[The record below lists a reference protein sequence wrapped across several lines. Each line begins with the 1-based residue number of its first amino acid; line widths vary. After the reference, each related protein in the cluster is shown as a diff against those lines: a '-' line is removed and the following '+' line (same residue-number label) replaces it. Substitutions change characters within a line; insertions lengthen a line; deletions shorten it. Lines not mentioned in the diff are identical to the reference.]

1 MSRSTRLGA
10 AACAAALACCPHANA
25 HVIVGPRVFPVT
37 LTLDDPGVADEAT
50 LPQVVLA
57 PGSDGSHQYQIQ
69 WEYDKR
75 ITPTTALIYNQ
86 GYDIITNHGA
96 KNNTGFENVVI
107 TGKWQAY
114 TNADTESVV
123 SLGVI
128 REFAG
133 GAATQSIGGDSY
145 GSTAPTIYFGQ
156 GGGFLPVPLLRP
168 LAVTGE
174 LSYVFADRRLNSTG
188 DNNGNPDAWSGGLSI
203 QYSIPYLQ
211 AQVKDIGLTGVLGGL
226 IPLVELTYFTPADG
240 PAYGNPPTFQIA
252 AGAIYLAG
260 AYQIGLEALFPGNT
274 ATGTHPGFIAQVH
287 VFLDDIFPDSIGK
300 PIFQ

>member
-1 MSRSTRLGA
+1 MFRSACLGA
-10 AACAAALACCPHANA
+10 AICAAGLGCIPRAQA

-37 LTLDDPGVADEAT
+37 LTIDDPGVADEAT

-57 PGSDGSHQYQIQ
+57 PGSDGSHDYAIQ
-69 WEYDKR
+69 WEYDKT

-86 GYDIITNHGA
+86 GYDILTQRGA
-96 KNNTGFENVVI
+96 KTATGFENVVI

-114 TNADTESVV
+114 TNANTESVV

-128 REFAG
+128 REFGG

-145 GSTAPTIYFGQ
+145 GATAPTIYFGQ

-174 LSYVFADRRLNSTG
+174 LSYFFADRRLNSSG
-188 DNNGNPDAWSGGLSI
+188 DNNGNPDFWSGGIAI

-211 AQVKDIGLTGVLGGL
+211 SQVRDIGLTGVLGDL
-226 IPLVELTYFTPADG
+226 IPLVELTYSTPADG
-240 PAYGNPPTFQIA
+240 PAYGNPPTFTIG

-260 AYQIGLEALFPGNT
+260 AYQVGLEMLIPGNT
-274 ATGTHPGFIAQVH
+274 ATGAHVGFVAQVH
-287 VFLDDIFPDSIGK
+287 VFLDDMFPNSIGK
-300 PIFQ
+300 PLFQ